1 MKRKL
6 ISISALL
13 LCSIFALTPVADAQV
28 RRGNSDQTRNH
39 STIRPGRGGN
49 NNSNIRPGRG
59 DGFRNN
65 DNKQRPSRPD
75 NSFHPGNNGNNNR
88 PTNPG
93 NNNNFRP
100 GTNNGNN
107 NRPNHP
113 GNNNNFRPGNNNG
126 NNHRPNNPGNNN
138 NFRPGNNNGNNHRP
152 QYPGNNH
159 FRPGNN
165 HRPNHPEPIYRP
177 TPSRPLRPG
186 YGYRPGPNRPAYM
199 RPPMRPGRPPMRP
212 WVRPVPPPHWRPS
225 YTGSLIGNILGLT
238 FGVAIGSALDNLY
251 YSGYSIDGYM
261 DNQVYLTGVN
271 QFNSYWP
278 DATLYFGNG
287 GLIRSQF
294 FNPSFGYDT
303 NRFYSVYSTLCGMY
317 GVPAINNMTGAAL
330 SATWFGRGGDYITLQ
345 YSPMVSGNYNYFT
358 ILTIG
363 R

>member
-39 STIRPGRGGN
+39 
-49 NNSNIRPGRG
+49 
-59 DGFRNN
+59 
-65 DNKQRPSRPD
+65 
-75 NSFHPGNNGNNNR
+75 
-88 PTNPG
+88 
-93 NNNNFRP
+93 
-100 GTNNGNN
+100 
-107 NRPNHP
+107 
-113 GNNNNFRPGNNNG
+113 
-126 NNHRPNNPGNNN
+126 
-138 NFRPGNNNGNNHRP
+138 
-152 QYPGNNH
+152 
-159 FRPGNN
+159 
-165 HRPNHPEPIYRP
+165 PEPIYRP

-186 YGYRPGPNRPAYM
+186 YGYRPGHNRPAYM

-303 NRFYSVYSTLCGMY
+303 NRFYSVYSTLCRMY
-317 GVPAINNMTGAAL
+317 GVPAINNMTGTAL

>member
-1 MKRKL
+1 
-6 ISISALL
+6 
-13 LCSIFALTPVADAQV
+13 
-28 RRGNSDQTRNH
+28 
-39 STIRPGRGGN
+39 
-49 NNSNIRPGRG
+49 
-59 DGFRNN
+59 
-65 DNKQRPSRPD
+65 
-75 NSFHPGNNGNNNR
+75 
-88 PTNPG
+88 
-93 NNNNFRP
+93 
-100 GTNNGNN
+100 
-107 NRPNHP
+107 
-113 GNNNNFRPGNNNG
+113 
-126 NNHRPNNPGNNN
+126 
-138 NFRPGNNNGNNHRP
+138 
-152 QYPGNNH
+152 
-159 FRPGNN
+159 
-165 HRPNHPEPIYRP
+165 
-177 TPSRPLRPG
+177 
-186 YGYRPGPNRPAYM
+186 
-199 RPPMRPGRPPMRP
+199 MRP

-261 DNQVYLTGVN
+261 NNQVYLTGVN

>member
-75 NSFHPGNNGNNNR
+75 NSFRPGNNGNNNR

-100 GTNNGNN
+100 GNNNGNN
-107 NRPNHP
+107 HRPNNP

-199 RPPMRPGRPPMRP
+199 RPPMRPSRPPMRP

>member
-59 DGFRNN
+59 DRFRNN

-75 NSFHPGNNGNNNR
+75 NSFRPGNNGNNNR

-100 GTNNGNN
+100 GNNNGNN

>member
-75 NSFHPGNNGNNNR
+75 NSFRPGNNGNNNR

-100 GTNNGNN
+100 GNNNGNN

-113 GNNNNFRPGNNNG
+113 GNNNNFRPDNNNG

-317 GVPAINNMTGAAL
+317 RVPAINNMTGAAL

>member
-39 STIRPGRGGN
+39 STIRPRRGGN

-75 NSFHPGNNGNNNR
+75 NSFRPGNNGNNNR

-100 GTNNGNN
+100 GNNNGNN

-113 GNNNNFRPGNNNG
+113 GNNNNFRPDNNNG

-199 RPPMRPGRPPMRP
+199 RPPMRPGRPTMRP

>member
-75 NSFHPGNNGNNNR
+75 NSFRPGNNGNNNR

-100 GTNNGNN
+100 GNNNGNN

-177 TPSRPLRPG
+177 APSRPLRPG

-261 DNQVYLTGVN
+261 NNQVYLTGVN

>member
-75 NSFHPGNNGNNNR
+75 NSFRPGNNGNNNR

-100 GTNNGNN
+100 GNNNGNN

-199 RPPMRPGRPPMRP
+199 RPPMRPSRPPMRP

>member
-75 NSFHPGNNGNNNR
+75 NSFRPGNNGNNNR

-100 GTNNGNN
+100 GNNNGNT

>member
-75 NSFHPGNNGNNNR
+75 NSFRPGNNGNNNR

-100 GTNNGNN
+100 GNNNGNN
-107 NRPNHP
+107 NRPNNP

-199 RPPMRPGRPPMRP
+199 RPPMRPSRPPMRP

-271 QFNSYWP
+271 QFNSYWH

>member
-75 NSFHPGNNGNNNR
+75 NNFRPGNNGNNNR
-88 PTNPG
+88 PNNPG
-93 NNNNFRP
+93 NNNNFCP
-100 GTNNGNN
+100 GNNGNN

-113 GNNNNFRPGNNNG
+113 GNNNNFRPGNNG
-126 NNHRPNNPGNNN
+126 NNNRPNHPGNNN
-138 NFRPGNNNGNNHRP
+138 NFRPGDNNHGNRP

-177 TPSRPLRPG
+177 APSRPLRPG

-317 GVPAINNMTGAAL
+317 GVPAINNMTGTAL